1 MLCCIVCR
9 PWKLDKVDFEFPQDA
24 SNPELTAILGGD
36 FDLLL
41 SSKPLGA

>member
-1 MLCCIVCR
+1 
-9 PWKLDKVDFEFPQDA
+9 VDFEFPQDA

-41 SSKPLGA
+41 SPIFAAPELHMFHKKSGF